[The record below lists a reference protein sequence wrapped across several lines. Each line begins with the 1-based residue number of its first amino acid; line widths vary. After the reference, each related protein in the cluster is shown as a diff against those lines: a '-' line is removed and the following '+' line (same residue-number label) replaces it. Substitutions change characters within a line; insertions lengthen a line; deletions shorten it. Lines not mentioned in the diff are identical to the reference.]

1 MEEFLITAAKVLF
14 IFGLL
19 MGVFAPILT
28 WVERKQS
35 ALMQDRIGANRA
47 DIFGF
52 RMLGLFHPIADAIKM
67 FAKEDFIPEGANKIM
82 HTLSPIICV
91 VPALIVFSVIPF
103 GGEYIIGGTKINLVI
118 ADLDIGLLFIFAI
131 SSLATYGTVIAGWSS
146 NNSWSLL
153 GSLRAGAQMISYEVA
168 MGLTLIGIFM
178 VFGSLKLT
186 EIGAAQESFFRWGM
200 FLQPLGFFMF
210 MTCAIAENKRAPF
223 DVAEGEAEI
232 IAGYFLEYSG
242 MKFGMFYMAEF
253 LEVVTI
259 SAVLTTL
266 FFGAWHIPFI
276 SSGLILSALTLV
288 MNETMATIILM
299 LINMS
304 VFWIKVVFFIWVL
317 MTIRWT
323 LPRFRYDQIMKL
335 GWKILLP
342 LSLANILIT
351 GFWILT
357 PWYVLLPL
365 LLVIGALGYLLYSR
379 GQSCKN

>member
-1 MEEFLITAAKVLF
+1 MEEFLITTAKALF

-47 DIFGF
+47 DILGF
-52 RMLGLFHPIADAIKM
+52 SMLGLFHPIADAIKM
-67 FAKEDFIPEGANKIM
+67 FAKEDFIPEGANRVM
-82 HTLSPIICV
+82 HTLSPIICA
-91 VPALIVFSVIPF
+91 VPAMIVFAVIPF
-103 GGEYIIGGTKINLVI
+103 GGEYIIGDTRINLVI
-118 ADLDIGLLFIFAI
+118 SDLDVGLLFIFAI
-131 SSLATYGTVIAGWSS
+131 ASLATYGTVIAGWSS
-146 NNSWSLL
+146 NNNWSLL

-168 MGLTLIGIFM
+168 MGLTLVGIFM
-178 VFGSLKLT
+178 VYESLKLT
-186 EIGAAQESFFRWGM
+186 EIGAAQENFFRWGI

-210 MTCAIAENKRAPF
+210 LACAIAENKRAPF

-253 LEVVTI
+253 LEIVTVSGVI
-259 SAVLTTL
+259 TTL
-266 FFGAWHIPFI
+266 FLGAWHIPFI
-276 SSGLILSALTLV
+276 SSAFILSTLMSV
-288 MNETMATIILM
+288 MNDTLATLILM
-299 LINMS
+299 LVNMS
-304 VFWIKVVFFIWVL
+304 VFWIKVILCIWFL

-351 GFWILT
+351 GILIL
-357 PWYVLLPL
+357 VL
-365 LLVIGALGYLLYSR
+365 R
-379 GQSCKN
+379 